1 MPMTVVS
8 NGFFDDHD
16 QILGGRI
23 RPPKG
28 CITFIIWCDAVRTL
42 GWTRLVAAVVIDAS
56 IAGAPDNSEMFACH
70 KYTALLLLLLLL
82 LL

>member
-70 KYTALLLLLLLL
+70 KYTGPIKGRQ
-82 LL
+82 